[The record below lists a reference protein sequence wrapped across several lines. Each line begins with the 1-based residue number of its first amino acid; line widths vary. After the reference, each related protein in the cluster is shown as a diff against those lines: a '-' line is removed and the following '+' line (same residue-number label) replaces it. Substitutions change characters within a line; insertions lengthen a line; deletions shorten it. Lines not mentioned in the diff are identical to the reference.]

1 VSKVPRA
8 TRYLL
13 VTCADH
19 ADGQFRGVRQ
29 ACGLLAR
36 ERGVLHVAWPAA
48 RLELGAEPALIW
60 AAVSGHGAPTSA
72 RIGDGS
78 GIGLGPQDL
87 FPMPGGDLY
96 LLACHQ
102 GVEPI
107 RAAWREATGA
117 VVHACPGETESAL
130 SALFLLALVEHG
142 PGSASHWFDR
152 WLEANER
159 LRPHFPE
166 MRRLYEEQDRDFTA
180 AVRSIAAVVDLGPFR
195 DILAV
200 AARHEEALSHL
211 G

>member
-1 VSKVPRA
+1 M
-8 TRYLL
+8 
-13 VTCADH
+13 
-19 ADGQFRGVRQ
+19 
-29 ACGLLAR
+29 
-36 ERGVLHVAWPAA
+36 
-48 RLELGAEPALIW
+48 LEPQAEPALLW

-78 GIGLGPQDL
+78 GTGVGPRDL
-87 FPMPGGDLY
+87 FPMPGADLY

-102 GVEPI
+102 GVGPI
-107 RAAWREATGA
+107 SAAWREATGA
-117 VVHACPGETESAL
+117 IVHACSGETESAL
-130 SALFLLALVEHG
+130 SALFFLALVEHG
-142 PGSASHWFDR
+142 PGSAPHWFDR

-166 MRRLYEEQDRDFTA
+166 MRRLYAEQERDFSA

-200 AARHEEALSHL
+200 AARHEEALSDL